1 MAILVG
7 LTIELG
13 EASFWIRRS
22 RRGRPRI
29 GAEALVGAE
38 GVALDDCRPAGR
50 VRVHGEIWRATCPDG
65 VGAGE
70 RVVVTGVS
78 GLTLEVRPK

>member
-1 MAILVG
+1 M
-7 LTIELG
+7 
-13 EASFWIRRS
+13 RRS

-29 GAEALVGAE
+29 GAESLVGSE
-38 GVALDDCRPAGR
+38 GVALDECRPAGR
-50 VRVHGEIWRATCPDG
+50 VRVHGEIWRATCPEG

-70 RVVVTGVS
+70 PVVVTGVS